1 MIAIIRYYKEI
12 IIFCLLI
19 TCLFFKIK
27 MIESES
33 REKELK
39 LNYDIKIEESKRKY
53 AELIAHNNS
62 EKNKSM
68 EQYINE
74 IIDINNKYNDTIT
87 NNIRMQSE
95 IKTYNDRLH
104 TITRETVENYAKTG
118 SILYGECKKEY
129 NNLGQYAAKLDAE
142 LDSITS
148 DK

>member
-53 AELIAHNNS
+53 AELIAYNNS

>member
-1 MIAIIRYYKEI
+1 MIAVIKYYKEI
-12 IIFCLLI
+12 IIICLLF
-19 TCLFFKIK
+19 TCLFFQLKINK
-27 MIESES
+27 SNS
-33 REKELK
+33 KLNELK

-53 AELIAHNNS
+53 AELLAVNNE

-68 EQYINE
+68 EKYINE
-74 IIDINNKYNDTIT
+74 IITINDNYNDIIT
-87 NNIRMQSE
+87 NNNRMQSE

-104 TITRETVENYAKTG
+104 TVTRETIENYAKTG

-129 NNLGQYAAKLDAE
+129 INLGQYTAKLDAE